1 MKEVFAILISR
12 KEGKSQSGAR
22 GTVNGAARVKVLHTS
37 PWGVFVRILNSGG
50 PAAYPEG
57 AEVSVPFGDVYASK
71 EELKYFAELVDFF
84 WGTGLPV
91 GPRPPCSLAHDPGEA
106 GDSTKEDS
114 CRISRST

>member
-22 GTVNGAARVKVLHTS
+22 GT
-37 PWGVFVRILNSGG
+37 VRILNSGG

-71 EELKYFAELVDFF
+71 EELKYFAELLDFF